1 MEKLKYTCVCN
12 FEDCMTV
19 TEARSVTGG
28 LTLEVTQDDDTACIT
43 LTNQDVREL
52 HKNLSAFLGLE
63 SEPEVFKANAER
75 GEILAGD
82 RVKVIYKNGDTAT
95 FSVVETKHDGAYLT
109 NWKSG
114 MAPTPFLSAIA
125 HEVDRYDIL
134 ERPKVLPTRKG
145 AQISAVRTATGE
157 TVVLTLTDAT
167 YWPWCGFTNDGE
179 SFRLAVENFDKYL
192 DNWEIVKE

>member
-1 MEKLKYTCVCN
+1 MENLEYTCVCN

-28 LTLEVTQDDDTACIT
+28 LTLAVTQDDDTACIT
-43 LTNQDVREL
+43 LTNQDVRDL

-75 GEILAGD
+75 GEILVGD
-82 RVKVIYKNGDTAT
+82 RIKVTYRSGESKHFTVVAVRYGGD
-95 FSVVETKHDGAYLT
+95 YLT
-109 NWKSG
+109 NWETG

-157 TVVLTLTDAT
+157 TVVLTLTDTT
-167 YWPWCGFTNDGE
+167 YWPWRGFTDDGE
-179 SFRLAVENFDKYL
+179 VFGLAAKNFDKYL
-192 DNWEIVKE
+192 DSWEIVKE

>member
-75 GEILAGD
+75 GEILVGD
-82 RVKVIYKNGDTAT
+82 RIKVTYKSGESAT
-95 FSVVETKHDGAYLT
+95 FTVVAVSYGGDYLT
-109 NWKSG
+109 NWETG
-114 MAPTPFLSAIA
+114 MDSVPFMSAIA
-125 HEVDRYDIL
+125 HEVERYDIL
-134 ERPKVLPTRKG
+134 ERPKALPTRHG

-157 TVVLTLTDAT
+157 TVILTLTDS
-167 YWPWCGFTNDGE
+167 YLPWRGFTDDGE
-179 SFRLAVENFDKYL
+179 VFGLFAESFYKYL
-192 DNWEIVKE
+192 DSWEVVKA